1 MTIFQNPVLIVAWM
15 FFMVAIILGIV
26 GKHYIKSLLLP
37 ETTESFISE
46 DEMKIILER
55 ELGGKEGVEDTI
67 LEMKERNVSV
77 LINRTVYKRR
87 GEKFLEIKKND

>member
-1 MTIFQNPVLIVAWM
+1 
-15 FFMVAIILGIV
+15 MVAIILGIV

>member
-1 MTIFQNPVLIVAWM
+1 
-15 FFMVAIILGIV
+15 
-26 GKHYIKSLLLP
+26 
-37 ETTESFISE
+37 
-46 DEMKIILER
+46 MKIILER